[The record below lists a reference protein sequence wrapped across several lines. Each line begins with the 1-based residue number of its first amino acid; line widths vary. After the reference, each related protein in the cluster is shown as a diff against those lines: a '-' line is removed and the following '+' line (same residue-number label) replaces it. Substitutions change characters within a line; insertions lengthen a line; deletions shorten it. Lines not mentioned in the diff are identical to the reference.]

1 MLVDRSSF
9 RSALDDS
16 NRWILDLVRAF
27 IDARYGDALTLLNK
41 HEAMLLLNPF
51 VGPHT
56 DILLSLIRTQAI
68 VLYVTPFSSV
78 QIGVMANAFGTDGRQ
93 MLLSV
98 ERLVEEGKIKGRID
112 LIDKASWRR
121 C

>member
-1 MLVDRSSF
+1 VLVDRSSF

-27 IDARYGDALTLLNK
+27 IDARYGDALTLFNK
-41 HEAMLLLNPF
+41 HEATLLLNPF

-56 DILLSLIRTQAI
+56 DVLLSLIRRQAI

-78 QIGVMANAFGTDGRQ
+78 QIGVMANAFAADERQ
-93 MLLSV
+93 MLINV
-98 ERLVEEGKIKGRID
+98 EKLVGEGKIQGRID
-112 LIDKASWRR
+112 LIDKAS
-121 C
+121 